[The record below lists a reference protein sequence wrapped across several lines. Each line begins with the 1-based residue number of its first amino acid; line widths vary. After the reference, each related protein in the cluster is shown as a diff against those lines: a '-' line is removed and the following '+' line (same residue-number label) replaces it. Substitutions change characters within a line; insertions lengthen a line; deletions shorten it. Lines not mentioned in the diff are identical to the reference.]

1 MAANSPWYRR
11 GRQGDPCQTASFPAK
26 PRPDRRISTH
36 STRIGRAFR
45 SSGPPTEPRQRTR
58 PSHLELGL
66 QLLALEPG
74 GDGHDVLHPR
84 RLVPCSTPTWSPPL
98 DQRPTPPGNRD
109 TGRGDPSLPE
119 RSGLVRRKA
128 PAAEESG
135 AARAAEAAGAAGVD
149 AAAARRRAGARVWT
163 RRHMVVG
170 GAGPGSLSRRR
181 RRRRKWRWARCD
193 LTR

>member
-1 MAANSPWYRR
+1 VLR
-11 GRQGDPCQTASFPAK
+11 
-26 PRPDRRISTH
+26 
-36 STRIGRAFR
+36 RAFR

-84 RLVPCSTPTWSPPL
+84 RLVPCSTPTRSPPL

-109 TGRGDPSLPE
+109 PGRGDPSLPE

-135 AARAAEAAGAAGVD
+135 AARAAEAAGAAGVEAA

-170 GAGPGSLSRRR
+170 GAGLGSSLSTAAAAAEMEMGSMRFDPVM
-181 RRRRKWRWARCD
+181 KTARGGNSGPENGNNH
-193 LTR
+193 